1 MRLTHKQE
9 YKDKRKN
16 REPMLK
22 IRNKLFNYENVEEK
36 HKILSLDDLDNRL
49 TALEIIQEK
58 DVNLYYFK
66 SACATMNYEQ
76 YLSMWN
82 TGYFV
87 GIQMTSKTM
96 LTQEEYELLKR
107 YCYDKEN

>member
-49 TALEIIQEK
+49 TALEVINDK
-58 DVNLYYFK
+58 DV
-66 SACATMNYEQ
+66 SPIDIRCCDTVEQ
-76 YLSMWN
+76 YN
-82 TGYFV
+82 VKENGN
-87 GIQMTSKTM
+87 IP
-96 LTQEEYELLKR
+96 LTQEEFDLLKR
-107 YCYDKEN
+107 YCYEKED